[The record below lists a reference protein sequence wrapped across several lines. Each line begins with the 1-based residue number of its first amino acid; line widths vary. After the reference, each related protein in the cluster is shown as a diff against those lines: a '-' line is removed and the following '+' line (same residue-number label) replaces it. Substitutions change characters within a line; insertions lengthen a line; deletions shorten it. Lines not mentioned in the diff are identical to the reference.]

1 MANGSNSPAGGAVAG
16 GALRFAGRHP
26 NAAAAADAGPATFT
40 DPDPEN
46 LWLMIQPK
54 TGESI
59 ADVGPYGY
67 TVTDNTTGMT
77 TTDAIAVGYES
88 IEFDGSNDYLVVT
101 GHPTGTDVIWDADWT
116 VQITWVCDT
125 TSQTPCYWNHQNSS
139 SPTPGNYMSV
149 VHNVNMTRFDVQP
162 GHTDYGLV
170 MPVGKLVNL
179 TITYTASG
187 TLIEWWLNGI
197 SQGAVSWGANVVTS
211 VDNDTMHIGTVRAP
225 GSAHLNGR
233 IAEFIVHTSK
243 LDGAVVGRRNLPWA
257 RPA

>member
-1 MANGSNSPAGGAVAG
+1 
-16 GALRFAGRHP
+16 
-26 NAAAAADAGPATFT
+26 
-40 DPDPEN
+40 
-46 LWLMIQPK
+46 
-54 TGESI
+54 
-59 ADVGPYGY
+59 
-67 TVTDNTTGMT
+67 
-77 TTDAIAVGYES
+77 
-88 IEFDGSNDYLVVT
+88 
-101 GHPTGTDVIWDADWT
+101 
-116 VQITWVCDT
+116 
-125 TSQTPCYWNHQNSS
+125 
-139 SPTPGNYMSV
+139 
-149 VHNVNMTRFDVQP
+149 
-162 GHTDYGLV
+162 